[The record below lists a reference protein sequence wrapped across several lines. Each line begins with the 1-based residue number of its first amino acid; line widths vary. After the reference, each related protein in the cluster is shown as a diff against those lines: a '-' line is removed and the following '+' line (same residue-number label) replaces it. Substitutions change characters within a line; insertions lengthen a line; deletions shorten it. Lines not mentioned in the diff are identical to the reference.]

1 MAWPKQY
8 LVWIKHDDGGRE
20 FIANLYFSII
30 NDNVAFIYVFWHLR
44 LWNHSVVRL
53 DGA

>member
-8 LVWIKHDDGGRE
+8 LVWIKHDDGGGE

-30 NDNVAFIYVFWHLR
+30 NDNVAFIYVL
-44 LWNHSVVRL
+44 SGIYVYEITE
-53 DGA
+53 